1 MGSKELTMDL
11 FGAPRVTKL
20 FKSDS
25 VKHDN
30 SLFRLHHQVNYFFVL
45 IGVLF
50 IFGQNHFGSPIKCY
64 QERDGY
70 VEQYCWFH
78 GSGHLPPGLSKH
90 VTGCAADQRLF
101 GPDGRGKQQEG
112 DRRHTKYYLWLPFTL
127 GLCLA
132 IIKTP
137 RFIWKTMGER
147 GVMRSILDSDTA
159 KEMASRIT
167 DLRTDGSCKYF
178 MSFIFCEIL
187 NIISILLC
195 ITTLDALLG
204 GNFWDYGSKVHEFY
218 STSEDDRVSLGLTN
232 PMCNVFPT
240 PDLLPGVSGLQD
252 VTADGPLTF
261 CCLAKVTLSW
271 SGSEAF
277 FQGFNAT
284 GSQAVECFS
293 PDASYQ
299 KSRKQE

>member
-1 MGSKELTMDL
+1 MDL
-11 FGAPRVTKL
+11 FGAPQVTKL
-20 FKSDS
+20 FKSDG

-45 IGVLF
+45 VGVLF

-78 GSGHLPPGLSKH
+78 GSGHLPPGLSKK

-101 GPDGRGKQQEG
+101 GPDGRGREQEG

-147 GVMRSILDSDTA
+147 GIMRSVLDDQKICETVALQESLHCGLGTP
-159 KEMASRIT
+159 E
-167 DLRTDGSCKYF
+167 C
-178 MSFIFCEIL
+178 IFLI
-187 NIISILLC
+187 
-195 ITTLDALLG
+195 
-204 GNFWDYGSKVHEFY
+204 
-218 STSEDDRVSLGLTN
+218 
-232 PMCNVFPT
+232 
-240 PDLLPGVSGLQD
+240 
-252 VTADGPLTF
+252 
-261 CCLAKVTLSW
+261 
-271 SGSEAF
+271 
-277 FQGFNAT
+277 
-284 GSQAVECFS
+284 
-293 PDASYQ
+293 
-299 KSRKQE
+299 